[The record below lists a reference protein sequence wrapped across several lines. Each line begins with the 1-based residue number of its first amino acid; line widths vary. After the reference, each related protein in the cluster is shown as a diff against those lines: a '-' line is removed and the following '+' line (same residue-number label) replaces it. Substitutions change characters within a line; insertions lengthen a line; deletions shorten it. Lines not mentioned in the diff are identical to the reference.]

1 MQSGRTPLHLACQIG
16 NMDIAVM
23 LIEKY
28 GANPTAED
36 KVIVRSDD
44 RFMRTQF
51 LS

>member
-1 MQSGRTPLHLACQIG
+1 MIPMQYSACEG
-16 NMDIAVM
+16 GHMDIAVM

-28 GANPTAED
+28 GASLTAED

-44 RFMRTQF
+44 GYMRIQL